1 MNSHY
6 ITRCRMCG
14 SGALELFLDLG
25 DQPPADHFLKTED
38 EAEQRYPLQVLSCRL
53 CGQIQLSYVVS
64 GEELYC
70 KDYPYDAS
78 TAFTARRHWDQFAQ
92 TTWNNLGCKKSDLV
106 VDIGSNVGVLLQAY
120 KDLGARVVGVDP
132 ASNITRIANAHGIET
147 ITSFFNREVGKRI
160 WMTHAGAKIIT
171 ATNVFAH
178 VDDLRT
184 LVTDIKTWLMGK
196 ETSFIIEAPYV
207 LNLLKKFQYDTI
219 YHEHL
224 SYLSVRPL
232 VNFFSKLNLEVHS
245 VEEQDFHGGSIR
257 VFVRLKQSDKVSDS
271 VQAFIDREELAG
283 IYDMNTLRK
292 FASDVAAQRLELRQI
307 VFDLKRKG
315 KKIAVVSTPAKGM
328 TLLNYCGLN
337 REVIDF
343 ATEKAPL
350 KVGKFTPG
358 THLPVVPDSELVQRK
373 PNYALLLAWN
383 FAEEIMK
390 NLAEFS
396 RTGGKFIVP
405 IPSPRIV

>member
-6 ITRCRMCG
+6 ITKCRMCG

-25 DQPPADHFLKTED
+25 DQPPADNFLKTED
-38 EAEQRYPLQVLSCRL
+38 EEERCYPLQALSCRT
-53 CGQIQLSYVVS
+53 CGLIQLSYVVS

-92 TTWNNLGCKKSDLV
+92 ATWKDLGCKKNDLV

-132 ASNITRIANAHGIET
+132 AANITKIANENGIET

-160 WMTHAGAKIIT
+160 WTNHAGAKIIT

-184 LVTDIKTWLMGK
+184 LVTDVRTWLMGE

-207 LNLLKKFQYDTI
+207 VNLVEKFQYDTI

-224 SYLSVRPL
+224 SYLSVAPL
-232 VNFFSKLNLEVHS
+232 VSFFSKFNLEVYN
-245 VEEQDFHGGSIR
+245 VEEQNFHGGSIR
-257 VFVRLKQSDKVSDS
+257 VFVRLKQSDEVAEV
-271 VQAFIDREELAG
+271 VQQFINREQAAG
-283 IYDMNTLRK
+283 IYDMYILRR
-292 FASDVAAQRLELRQI
+292 FAGAVGAQRLELRQMI
-307 VFDLKRKG
+307 LELKKKG
-315 KKIAVVSTPAKGM
+315 KSIAVVSTPAKGM

-337 REVIDF
+337 KEVIDF

-350 KVGKFTPG
+350 KVGKYTPG
-358 THLPVVPDSELVQRK
+358 THLHVVPDSELVERK

-405 IPSPRIV
+405 IPTPRIV